1 MKITKRQLRR
11 IIKEELT
18 LAPGHGGE
26 FGIFDPDY
34 IYNMLAEE
42 VDSYLTQIE
51 EATLTAEM
59 LHDMRSALTAA
70 ADRIEAEFGEGLGL

>member
-1 MKITKRQLRR
+1 
-11 IIKEELT
+11 
-18 LAPGHGGE
+18 
-26 FGIFDPDY
+26 
-34 IYNMLAEE
+34 MLAEE

>member
-34 IYNMLAEE
+34 IYNMLAEITFTTC
-42 VDSYLTQIE
+42 LLKRLI
-51 EATLTAEM
+51 AT
-59 LHDMRSALTAA
+59 
-70 ADRIEAEFGEGLGL
+70 

>member
-1 MKITKRQLRR
+1 MKITKRQLRNL
-11 IIKEELT
+11 IKEELT

-34 IYNMLAEE
+34 LFDLLRDE
-42 VDSYLTQIE
+42 VENYLTQID
-51 EATLTAEM
+51 EATLTAVM
-59 LHDMRSALTAA
+59 LHDMRAALTAA